1 MVNKEVTFHINNMA
15 YTINVDETIY
25 KELSKYLNLEKNN
38 DTRDLLAAYIRL
50 SQEYNIFKKDIEDI
64 TTKLSRF

>member
-1 MVNKEVTFHINNMA
+1 VNKEVTFHINNMA

>member
-15 YTINVDETIY
+15 YTINVDENIY
-25 KELSKYLNLEKNN
+25 KELTKYLNLDKNN

-50 SQEYNIFKKDIEDI
+50 SQEYNIFKKDVENI
-64 TTKLSRF
+64 TDKLSRF